1 MAVRIGDEAPEQ
13 VSGSMKV
20 AEVIRR
26 HPATIEVF
34 LACGCPDMRRGLFSV
49 MARLMSVRAA
59 ARVHGLELKALLA
72 DLNKAARGTARS
84 AREAS

>member
-1 MAVRIGDEAPEQ
+1 MERIG
-13 VSGSMKV
+13 GSMKV

-34 LACGCPDMRRGLFSV
+34 LAGGCPDMRRGFFGV

-59 ARVHGLELKALLA
+59 ARVHGLELEALLEN
-72 DLNKAARGTARS
+72 LNKAARGTARS
-84 AREAS
+84 ARDGS

>member
-1 MAVRIGDEAPEQ
+1 MEHI
-13 VSGSMKV
+13 SGSMKV

-34 LACGCPDMRRGLFSV
+34 LARGCPDMRRGFFRV

-59 ARVHGLELKALLA
+59 ARVHGLELEALLE
-72 DLNKAARGTARS
+72 DLTKAARGIAPGAR
-84 AREAS
+84 R